1 MSEKGL
7 WYHSESPLYA
17 SLTREEYKRIERRA
31 RFKVDLQIVPL
42 CLILY
47 LLSFLDR
54 TNIGHAN
61 LEGTQRPD
69 GSIQNPGLSQD
80 LGLSAYDYAVAL
92 TVLYPPYIAL
102 EIPSNLLLRRVGARV
117 WIPFLVVAWGIVS
130 TLQGLVNSKTGL
142 LINRIFLGATE
153 AGILPAIA
161 VYLTFFYRPHEMQLR
176 QTLFF
181 TGASLAGAF
190 SGLLAAA
197 IRKMDNMP
205 TGHAGWRWIFILE
218 GIFTVLV
225 GMASWYM
232 LPNDLSECW
241 GLTSMER
248 RLLQERLALPSNH
261 YVERPALQEKLVHT
275 PPRSPEM
282 STFRPASWQRDTLRA
297 FRDVRVWLMCCAGF
311 CCSMPL
317 YSIAYFAPVIVQ
329 DIGDYTSVKAMLMT
343 CPIFA
348 ASFGYSVLVSLVSDR
363 LRNRFISALPGMLL
377 TVIGFAIVYAAKG
390 SMTRYGGLIIL
401 ACGCY
406 SVPPLL
412 FTWLANNSA
421 GHFKR
426 ATGLAMI
433 ILTDNCGGLTSSWL
447 FKKAEK
453 PKYTRGLTVNLAVA
467 AAGVVFVSLIEAL
480 VYYEQWMRAKGRRDE
495 RALALQRSTNWTPED
510 IRAYLGD
517 DHPEYQLE
525 L

>member
-282 STFRPASWQRDTLRA
+282 STFRPASWQRDTPASVSRCA
-297 FRDVRVWLMCCAGF
+297 RVAYVLCRLLLLHALVLNRLLCAGDCAGHWRLYVGQGHADDLPHLCSLLWLQCAGF
-311 CCSMPL
+311 TRVRSPSEPL
-317 YSIAYFAPVIVQ
+317 HQCIAGY
-329 DIGDYTSVKAMLMT
+329 
-343 CPIFA
+343 A
-348 ASFGYSVLVSLVSDR
+348 AHRDR
-363 LRNRFISALPGMLL
+363 LRYRL
-377 TVIGFAIVYAAKG
+377 
-390 SMTRYGGLIIL
+390 
-401 ACGCY
+401 CG
-406 SVPPLL
+406 
-412 FTWLANNSA
+412 
-421 GHFKR
+421 
-426 ATGLAMI
+426 
-433 ILTDNCGGLTSSWL
+433 
-447 FKKAEK
+447 
-453 PKYTRGLTVNLAVA
+453 
-467 AAGVVFVSLIEAL
+467 
-480 VYYEQWMRAKGRRDE
+480 
-495 RALALQRSTNWTPED
+495 
-510 IRAYLGD
+510 
-517 DHPEYQLE
+517 
-525 L
+525 

>member
-1 MSEKGL
+1 MSEKALG
-7 WYHSESPLYA
+7 EVPLHET
-17 SLTREEYKRIERRA
+17 LTQEEYKRIERRA
-31 RFKVDLQIVPL
+31 CLKVDLLIVPL
-42 CLILY
+42 CLLLY

-61 LEGTQRPD
+61 LEGTTQPD

-80 LGLSAYDYAVAL
+80 LGLTAHDYAVVL
-92 TVLYPPYIAL
+92 TVLYPPYIVL
-102 EIPSNLLLRRVGARV
+102 EIPSNLVLRRIGARI
-117 WIPFLVVAWGIVS
+117 WIPFLVVCWGIVS
-130 TLQGLVNSKTGL
+130 TLQGIVTSKAGL
-142 LINRIFLGATE
+142 LVDRIFLGATE

-161 VYLTFFYRPHEMQLR
+161 VYLTFFYRPQEMQLR

-181 TGASLAGAF
+181 TGAALAGAF

-218 GIFTVLV
+218 GIFTVLTGV
-225 GMASWYM
+225 ASWFL
-232 LPNDLSECW
+232 LPNDLTECW
-241 GLTSMER
+241 WLTALER
-248 RLLQERLALPSNH
+248 RLLHERLALPADH
-261 YVERPALQEKLVHT
+261 YVERPELQEKLARVPHESHA
-275 PPRSPEM
+275 PH
-282 STFRPASWQRDTLRA
+282 PASWRRDTLRA
-297 FRDVRVWLMCCAGF
+297 LCDVRVLLMCCAGF

-348 ASFGYSVLVSLVSDR
+348 AAFGYSVLISLVSDR
-363 LRNRFISALPGMLL
+363 LRNRFVTAFPGMLL
-377 TVIGFAIVYAAKG
+377 TVIGFSVVYAADG
-390 SMTRYGGLIIL
+390 TMTRYGGLIML

-406 SVPPLL
+406 SVPPVL

-433 ILTDNCGGLTSSWL
+433 ILTDNCGGLASSWL
-447 FKKAEK
+447 FKKSEK
-453 PKYTRGLTVNLAVA
+453 PKYTRGLASNLAVA
-467 AAGVVFVSLIEAL
+467 TLGVLIVMVIETL
-480 VYYEQWMRAKGRRDE
+480 VYYERSMRACGKRDE
-495 RALALQRSTNWTPED
+495 RALQLQRTTNWTAEEM
-510 IRAYLGD
+510 REYLGD
-517 DHPEYQLE
+517 DHPEYRLE